1 MRPIITFAL
10 TAVLAITFIS
20 CRKHNETKPQ
30 FVCYYGCVE
39 YSYISEDSIKRSFQV
54 YRDIECPQ
62 PVNEVWQKIHDTIVA
77 DAFRDSRSWI
87 DTLNESRMQV
97 LTVYPSVVIKDMEQA
112 HAYGRNDYISLR
124 TCCLTDSIYGFY
136 CRTKW
141 YDMGVHGS
149 EHFLYRYFD
158 LRTGDVIHFDD
169 LLSNKS
175 AVTHY
180 LDSTI
185 RQSEKAWG
193 IQADTIR
200 PIDNFIISDNGIT
213 FVYNQYEIGC
223 YAIDTVMC
231 TVPLS
236 VFKPYIYSR
245 WKYLWK

>member
-1 MRPIITFAL
+1 MKRNLIYAL
-10 TAVLAITFIS
+10 IVVLALPIAS
-20 CRKHNETKPQ
+20 CHTAPETPQ
-30 FVCYYGCVE
+30 FSCYYYHETGVCPTE
-39 YSYISEDSIKRSFQV
+39 EGIPEHTFQI

-124 TCCLTDSIYGFY
+124 TCCLTDSTYGFY

-200 PIDNFIISDNGIT
+200 PIDNFIISDRGLT
-213 FVYNQYEIGC
+213 FVYNQYDIAC
-223 YAIDTVMC
+223 YAADTIMC
-231 TVPLS
+231 FVPYNITQS
-236 VFKPYIYSR
+236 HTK
-245 WKYLWK
+245 